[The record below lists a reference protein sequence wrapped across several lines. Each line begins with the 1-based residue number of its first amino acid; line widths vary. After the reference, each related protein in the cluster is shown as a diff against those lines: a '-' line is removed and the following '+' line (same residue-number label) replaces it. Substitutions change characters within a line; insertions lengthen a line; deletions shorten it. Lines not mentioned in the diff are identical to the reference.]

1 MTLPLIVRNRATQD
15 LRQHANYILAM
26 GNRNAAE
33 RFLSS
38 AELTF
43 SQLTMTPYLGKVV
56 SLALSDLGEI
66 RRWRIKNFKDYLIFY
81 QVLDDR
87 IEVLRVLQ
95 GARDLEDILPFLD
108 EDISSE

>member
-38 AELTF
+38 AELHLRLYVVKQL
-43 SQLTMTPYLGKVV
+43 SQLK
-56 SLALSDLGEI
+56 
-66 RRWRIKNFKDYLIFY
+66 
-81 QVLDDR
+81 
-87 IEVLRVLQ
+87 
-95 GARDLEDILPFLD
+95 
-108 EDISSE
+108 